1 MHKAGTFRISQQK
14 RVKASAP
21 ADIAPVHPPAGRLS
35 AFTFVEVLV
44 ALAIVSISLLALLKL
59 HVISI
64 RLADAAEITSQAAL
78 LADEKIAEV
87 LAPGY
92 PQLGSNAGIVE
103 RNNRRFEWQTEV
115 TDLRLPQLDEV
126 SIGGLRKIAVDVG
139 WKNGSGKKH
148 LEMSTYVADRKLK

>member
-1 MHKAGTFRISQQK
+1 MRRTDTFRISQQK
-14 RVKASAP
+14 RAKTTAP
-21 ADIAPVHPPAGRLS
+21 ANAAPVHSPAARLR

-44 ALAIVSISLLALLKL
+44 ALAIISISLLALLKL

-64 RLADAAEITSQAAL
+64 RLADTAEITSQAAL

-92 PQLGSNAGIVE
+92 FRLGSNSGTVE
-103 RNNRRFEWQTEV
+103 RNNLRFEWQTEV
-115 TDLRLPQLDEV
+115 TDLRLPQLDEA
-126 SIGGLRKIAVDVG
+126 SIGGLRKISVDIG

>member
-1 MHKAGTFRISQQK
+1 MHRAGTFRVSQQQRAK
-14 RVKASAP
+14 TAK
-21 ADIAPVHPPAGRLS
+21 PVRPPAARLCGLLP

-59 HVISI
+59 HITSI
-64 RLADAAEITSQAAL
+64 RLADTAEITSQAAL
-78 LADEKIAEV
+78 LADEKMAEI

-92 PQLGSNAGIVE
+92 PHLGSNSGTVE

-126 SIGGLRKIAVDVG
+126 PLGGLRKISVDIG
-139 WKNGSGKKH
+139 WKNGSGGKN
-148 LEMSTYVADRKLK
+148 LEMSTCVADRKLK

>member
-1 MHKAGTFRISQQK
+1 MHRTGTFSVTQHK
-14 RVKASAP
+14 RARTSAP
-21 ADIAPVHPPAGRLS
+21 ADAAPVHPPAARLP

-44 ALAIVSISLLALLKL
+44 ALAIISISLLTLLKL

-64 RLADAAEITSQAAL
+64 RLADTAEITSQAAL

-92 PQLGSNAGIVE
+92 PRLGSNSGIVE
-103 RNNRRFEWQTEV
+103 RNNKRFEWQTEV
-115 TDLRLPQLDEV
+115 ADLRLPQLDDA
-126 SIGGLRKIAVDVG
+126 SISGLRKISVDVG

-148 LEMSTYVADRKLK
+148 LEMSTCVADRKLK